1 MSYVH
6 GLVVGVVLSGLVV
19 GSAQAAPIT
28 TTYSGTIDWVSMQPG
43 TSDTYG
49 LGIDTIALGDTFSTS
64 FVWDNDPAAV
74 SYTFAD
80 DPYEMSYNF
89 LGAPYSGSLG
99 LNGNSTGG
107 SHTESYVAKGT
118 PVPSGDPST
127 WAPAWLTDLGLIP
140 SGPLPTHADNVWL
153 GTYSD
158 DYDSGFDGSRNHP
171 TGLTFAVELFDWGG
185 DNGMISDLSLLSS
198 MPDLNTSDFALF
210 SIEQWDKGEL
220 LFEAR
225 GVLANNI
232 SNVSVPE
239 PATLALI
246 GLGLAGLGFSRKRTA

>member
-6 GLVVGVVLSGLVV
+6 GLVVGVVFSAMVV

-28 TTYSGTIDWVSMQPG
+28 TNYSGTIDWVSMQPG

-49 LGIDTIALGDTFSTS
+49 IGIDTIAIGDTFSTS

-89 LGAPYSGSLG
+89 LGAPY
-99 LNGNSTGG
+99 GG
-107 SHTESYVAKGT
+107 SVTINSNSRGGTHTESYVAKGT
-118 PVPSGDPST
+118 PVPPGDPST
-127 WAPAWLTDLGLIP
+127 WAPAWMTDLGLIP
-140 SGPLPTHADNVWL
+140 SGPLPDKIDNIWL

-158 DYDSGFDGSRNHP
+158 GFDFGFDGIANHF
-171 TGLTFAVELFDWGG
+171 TGLSFAVELVDWGG

-198 MPDLNTSDFALF
+198 MPDLNTSDFAIF
-210 SIEQWDKGEL
+210 SIEQWDNGVL

-232 SNVSVPE
+232 SVPE
-239 PATLALI
+239 PTTLTLM
-246 GLGLAGLGFSRKRTA
+246 GLGLAGLGFSRKRAA